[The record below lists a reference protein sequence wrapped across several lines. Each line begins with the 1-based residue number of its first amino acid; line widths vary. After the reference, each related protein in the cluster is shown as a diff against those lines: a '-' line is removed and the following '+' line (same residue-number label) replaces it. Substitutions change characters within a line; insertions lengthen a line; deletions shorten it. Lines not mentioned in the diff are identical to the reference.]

1 VLGREVT
8 MLVNQ
13 VEAKGKHSIV
23 WDGKNYASGIY
34 FYRIEFKG
42 ETINKKMMLVK

>member
-1 VLGREVT
+1 
-8 MLVNQ
+8 MPVNQ
-13 VEAKGKHSIV
+13 AASKGRRSVV
-23 WDGKNYASGIY
+23 WNEKNYASGIY